1 MMNDTNNWL
10 VHDHRKYDE
19 MLTECEIAAEM
30 ADWKDAVNLFN
41 KFTDEL
47 KSHMQLED
55 EIIYPLFEKKS
66 ADAEDAITELHE
78 QHDDLVRLLT
88 DLVYVM
94 KNKNIDHFM
103 ESLIPLHKIM
113 NEHNKYEE
121 EVFLHLGNDE
131 LLMHRDEVM
140 QQLAALQAKE
150 GYHEKEWSF

>member
-1 MMNDTNNWL
+1 MNDTNNWL

-19 MLTECEIAAEM
+19 MLTECEMAAEM

-41 KFTDEL
+41 KFTSEL

-55 EIIYPLFEKKS
+55 EVIYPLFEKKS
-66 ADAEDAITELHE
+66 PDAEDAMLELHE
-78 QHDDLVRLLT
+78 QHEDLVRLLT
-88 DLVYVM
+88 DLVSVI

-103 ESLIPLHKIM
+103 ESLIPLHKVM
-113 NEHNKYEE
+113 NEHNQFEE
-121 EVFLHLGNDE
+121 EVFQRLGNDE

-140 QQLAALQAKE
+140 QQLSALQAKE

>member
-1 MMNDTNNWL
+1 MGKKHEKTSL
-10 VHDHRKYDE
+10 KQRKLD
-19 MLTECEIAAEM
+19 
-30 ADWKDAVNLFN
+30 
-41 KFTDEL
+41 
-47 KSHMQLED
+47 
-55 EIIYPLFEKKS
+55 PLFEKKS

-78 QHDDLVRLLT
+78 QHEDLVRLLT
-88 DLVYVM
+88 DLVYVI
-94 KNKNIDHFM
+94 KNKNIDHFV

-121 EVFLHLGNDE
+121 EVFRRLGNDE